1 MTNEEMENRM
11 EFLLKQQES
20 FADSQREIYQMLH
33 NLAERQ
39 DKFQGQQ
46 ERTDKAVTGLV
57 AVVGIVVESQQA
69 AAESQKATAQ
79 SQQAIAES
87 QKASNERVA
96 ELSER
101 LNIFINVLEN
111 YVSRNR
117 NGENPNQN

>member
-11 EFLLKQQES
+11 ELLLQQQES

-33 NLAERQ
+33 DLAKRQ
-39 DKFQGQQ
+39 DKFQEQQ
-46 ERTDKAVTGLV
+46 ERTDKAVTGLAV
-57 AVVGIVVESQQA
+57 VVGIVVESLQA
-69 AAESQKATAQ
+69 AAESQKVTAQ
-79 SQQAIAES
+79 SQQ
-87 QKASNERVA
+87 ASNERVA

-111 YVSRNR
+111 YIGQNR